1 MKQHITVEQL
11 KELSD
16 KGFDNLNKWV
26 FRNLTKDAN
35 KVPIKYLG
43 KVEDYHLTTTEDE
56 YLLSI
61 GQMIEFLGEDWFYH
75 LFNGGDCN
83 SGDCGSVY
91 KDYNGELCD
100 ALWYAVKEVL
110 EKE

>member
-61 GQMIEFLGEDWFYH
+61 GQMIEFLDQEVLDEMFGDR
-75 LFNGGDCN
+75 NGFATE
-83 SGDCGSVY
+83 
-91 KDYNGELCD
+91 KDELCD